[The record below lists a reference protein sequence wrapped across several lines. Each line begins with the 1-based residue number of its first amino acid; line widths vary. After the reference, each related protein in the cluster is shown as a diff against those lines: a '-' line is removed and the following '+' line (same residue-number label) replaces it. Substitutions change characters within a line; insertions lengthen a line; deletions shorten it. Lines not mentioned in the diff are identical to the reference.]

1 MGNLITKLIL
11 SGSNLTSDSLSIT
24 TTDILAVTN
33 PTIPIAR
40 IPIATGSAQ
49 SVIPSNAKFSY
60 VYMKVVSGTS
70 PTDSVKVTFGAASI
84 AKLRVG
90 EFLFLPLYNAVAI
103 TAEAIGGA
111 CVVEYGYWSV

>member
-1 MGNLITKLIL
+1 MGNLITKLVL
-11 SGSNLTSDSLSIT
+11 TGSNLTSDSLSIT

-40 IPIATGSAQ
+40 VPIATGSAQ

-60 VYMKVVSGTS
+60 VYMKVVSGTTS
-70 PTDSVKVTFGAASI
+70 TDYVKISFDAASI
-84 AKLRVG
+84 SKLRIG
-90 EFLFLPLYNAVAI
+90 EFLFLPLYNAVAV
-103 TAEAIGGA
+103 TAEAFGGA